1 MSLKSK
7 KHLKAFTLAEVLITL
22 LIIGV
27 IAAIVVPNLINDSKE
42 VEFKVAA
49 KKAYAEISQVINQMK
64 LDKGTLSTYI
74 GNSVSLKPDFMNYFS
89 VLKDGGVTGLVNC
102 NVDPSQVYKSLM
114 GGPVAGWVGG
124 EGQFVT
130 NDGMFI
136 NIQNSGSAMIMFAV
150 DVNGYQKGPNVYGKD
165 VFVFQLLNDKLVPM
179 GANGTWYTAPTNCNR
194 TTDSVTQGIGC
205 AVYML
210 QDKDY

>member
-1 MSLKSK
+1 MNIRKIV
-7 KHLKAFTLAEVLITL
+7 KAFTLAEVLITL

-27 IAAIVVPNLINDSKE
+27 VASLVIPSLINNTQE
-42 VEFKVAA
+42 AEFKVAA

-64 LDKGTLSTYI
+64 LDKGTLMPYI
-74 GNSVSLKPDFMNYFS
+74 GNSVSLKPDFVNYFS
-89 VLKDGGVTGLVNC
+89 ILKDGGSTGLVNC

-114 GGPVAGWVGG
+114 GGPVAGWMGG
-124 EGQFVT
+124 EGQFIT

-136 NIQNSGSAMIMFAV
+136 NIQNSASNFIYFAV
-150 DVNGYQKGPNVYGKD
+150 DVNGYQKAPNIYGKD
-165 VFVFQLLNDKLVPM
+165 VFVFQLINDKLLPM
-179 GANGTWYTAPTNCNR
+179 GAVGTSYLAPTNCNR
-194 TTDSVTQGIGC
+194 TTDSVTQGLAC